1 MQRENAMK
9 TYSTVTL
16 AMLAGVALGAGAV
29 QVLHAQAKPQ
39 VYYVAELEVTNPE
52 AYAKEYVPKVQALVK
67 ASGAKLLAAANNP
80 KAVAGDPPKRVA
92 IQLWDSMDK
101 LMAMQNS
108 AEYKELRAI
117 GDKYS
122 KLRSYAVEALP

>member
-1 MQRENAMK
+1 MK
-9 TYSTVTL
+9 THYTVAI
-16 AMLAGVALGAGAV
+16 AMLAGAALGAGAI
-29 QVLHAQAKPQ
+29 QALHAQAKPA

-52 AYAKEYVPKVQALVK
+52 AYAKEYVPKVQALIK
-67 ASGAKLLAAANNP
+67 ASGAKLLAAANSP
-80 KAVAGDPPKRVA
+80 KSVVGDPPKRVA
-92 IQLWDSMDK
+92 IQLWESMDK
-101 LMAMQNS
+101 LMALQNS